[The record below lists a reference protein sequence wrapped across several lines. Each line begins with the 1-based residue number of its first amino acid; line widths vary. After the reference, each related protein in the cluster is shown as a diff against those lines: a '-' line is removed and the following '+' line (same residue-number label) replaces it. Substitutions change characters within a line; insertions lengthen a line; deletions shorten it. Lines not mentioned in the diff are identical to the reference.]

1 MYAYL
6 RGTLAVKGRDF
17 VALDCGGVGYKIFVT
32 EGYLQACKIGEEATL
47 YTHLVVREE
56 ELSLYGFS
64 SEAEKEM
71 FEKLI
76 GVSGVGPKAGRAILS
91 EMPAREVAA
100 AIFSA
105 DAREGK
111 TPAVPG
117 TGRPD
122 RTGGSVCQSAPE
134 SAR

>member
-56 ELSLYGFS
+56 ELSLS
-64 SEAEKEM
+64 
-71 FEKLI
+71 LI
-76 GVSGVGPKAGRAILS
+76 HIFAASWQSPPKRAQCFCC
-91 EMPAREVAA
+91 AKR
-100 AIFSA
+100 
-105 DAREGK
+105 
-111 TPAVPG
+111 
-117 TGRPD
+117 
-122 RTGGSVCQSAPE
+122 
-134 SAR
+134 